1 MQKRYYWLK
10 MEENF
15 FKDIRIKKLRKL
27 AGGDTYTI
35 IYLKLMLSSL
45 ETEGIITYEGIE
57 DSLAEEVALLLDEE
71 ADNINVTLTFLIKC
85 GLLVEL
91 DNGQFYL
98 PQVVENLGSEGASA
112 KRVRDFR
119 ERQKK
124 QEALQCNTE
133 VTEVKQEALQCNTEV
148 TDMKQNGNGEI
159 DIEKEIDIDTTTT
172 TTNNNNN
179 FYLFGL
185 HRHIRLTKDEYK
197 SLLKTYGVEQV
208 YLIITRFDDYIHK
221 TGRNYNNH
229 YETMLKWIEE
239 DTGQRAAVT

>member
-10 MEENF
+10 IQENF
-15 FKDIRIKKLRKL
+15 FTDLRIKKLRKL

-57 DSLAEEVALLLDEE
+57 ESLAEEIALLLDEE
-71 ADNINVTLTFLIKC
+71 ADNISVTLSFLQKC
-85 GLLVEL
+85 GLLIEL
-91 DNGQFYL
+91 ENGQYYL

-133 VTEVKQEALQCNTEV
+133 VTEEKQEALQCNTTV
-148 TDMKQNGNGEI
+148 TDVKQNANGEK
-159 DIEKEIDIDTTTT
+159 DIEKEKDINTT
-172 TTNNNNN
+172 TTNIKD
-179 FYLFGL
+179 YYSFGL
-185 HRHIRLTKDEYK
+185 NQHVRLTRGELE
-197 SLLKTYGVEQV
+197 SLQHDYGYERAF
-208 YLIITRFDDYIHK
+208 LIITRLDDYIHK
-221 TGRNYNNH
+221 KGISYSSH
-229 YETMLKWIEE
+229 YETCRKWLDE
-239 DTGQRAAVT
+239 DAERGVAKTG

>member
-71 ADNINVTLTFLIKC
+71 ADNINVTLNFLIKC

-133 VTEVKQEALQCNTEV
+133 VTEVKQ
-148 TDMKQNGNGEI
+148 NGNGEI

-172 TTNNNNN
+172 TNKDYY
-179 FYLFGL
+179 FFGL
-185 HRHIRLTKDEYK
+185 NRHIRLTKDEYQ